1 MAIPFLSDIKLN
13 GNQIK
18 ELVVDHK
25 SGSNPSTGYHGQLI
39 FRTDQNKV
47 YINTSTTVNS
57 PSWASIAGDI
67 TSITAGAGLTTPDG
81 STGDVTINAVGG
93 DGITVGTDE
102 IEVTVDDSTLELSNN
117 DGSGAVRIKD
127 GGVVAAKI
135 GTGAVETIKIAD
147 NSVTLAKLEHQA
159 NDTVL
164 KMNGSGVPTAGTID
178 TINIS
183 ADAVTGA
190 KIGDDE
196 INSEHIATGA
206 IDLDH
211 MSVNSVDS
219 DQYVDGSIDT
229 DHIAD
234 AQVTLA
240 KMQHIATQKILGRN
254 TTGTGDVESLSPSD
268 FRPFLK
274 TTLGGGFGSNALS
287 IGTTTD
293 TVTIP
298 GNLKVTGDTTYSN
311 ETIQIVTDNTLAFRA
326 GDGDSHEI
334 LLTAANATGS
344 DKTIT
349 LPNTTGT
356 VALTSDI
363 KNATITISAGSGLVT
378 GGAFGTNQETNETIT
393 IDHEDTS
400 SQASVDN
407 SGLNVIQDVTLDGFG
422 HVTGLASVDL
432 QSDIDGRIT
441 TREFSGTLTPGGTS
455 GQQGYVAKTSN
466 TYTVYHALATRDVVC
481 QVVQTGSPYAT
492 AQVDVERTSVNEVN
506 VLFGQAVTNGDYKI
520 LITKIG

>member
-47 YINTSTTVNS
+47 YINTSTNTSS

-102 IEVTVDDSTLELSNN
+102 IEVTVDDATLELNNN

-135 GTGAVETIKIAD
+135 GTGAVETGKIAD
-147 NSVTLAKLEHQA
+147 NAVTLAKLEHQA

-164 KMNGSGVPTAGTID
+164 KMNGSGVPTAGKID

-240 KMQHIATQKILGRN
+240 KIQHIATQKILGRN

-274 TTLGGGFGSNALS
+274 TTLNGGFGSNALT
-287 IGTTTD
+287 IGDSDD
-293 TVTIP
+293 TITIP

-326 GDGDSHEI
+326 GDGDAHEI

-349 LPNTTGT
+349 LPNATGT
-356 VALTSDI
+356 VALTSNIGD
-363 KNATITISAGSGLVT
+363 ATITITAGAGLVT
-378 GGAFGTNQETNETIT
+378 GGDFTTNASSDKTIT

-407 SGLNVIQDVTLDGFG
+407 SGLNVIQDVTLDTYG

-432 QSDIDGRIT
+432 QSGIDGRIT
-441 TREFSGTLTPGGTS
+441 NREFSGTLTPGGTS

-492 AQVDVERTSVNEVN
+492 AQVDVERTSVNEVK
-506 VLFGQAVTNGDYKI
+506 VLFGQAVTNGDYRI

>member
-25 SGSNPSTGYHGQLI
+25 SGSNPTSGYHGQLI

-117 DGSGAVRIKD
+117 DGSGNVRIKD
-127 GGVVAAKI
+127 SGVVAAKI
-135 GTGAVETIKIAD
+135 GTGAVETAKIAD
-147 NSVTLAKLEHQA
+147 NAVTLAKLEHQA
-159 NDTVL
+159 NDTVI

-206 IDLDH
+206 VDLDH
-211 MSVNSVDS
+211 MSANSVDS

-234 AQVTLA
+234 AQVTFA
-240 KMQHIATQKILGRN
+240 KMQHISTSRLLGR
-254 TTGTGDVESLSPSD
+254 TTAMSGDIEEITAANH
-268 FRPFLK
+268 RPFLK
-274 TTLGGGFGSNALS
+274 SALGGGFGSNALT
-287 IGTTTD
+287 IGAGTD
-293 TVTIP
+293 TITIP
-298 GNLKVTGDTTYSN
+298 GNLIVTGDTKYSN
-311 ETIQIVTDNTLAFRA
+311 ETIQIVEDNTLAFRA
-326 GDGDSHEI
+326 NDGDTNEI
-334 LLTAANATGS
+334 LLTAADATGS

-349 LPNTTGT
+349 LPNATGT
-356 VALTSDI
+356 VALTSNIGD
-363 KNATITISAGSGLVT
+363 ATITITAGAGLVT
-378 GGAFGTNQETNETIT
+378 GGNFTTNASVNKTIT

-407 SGLNVIQDVTLDGFG
+407 SGLNVVQDVTLDTYG

-432 QSDIDGRIT
+432 QSGIDGRIT
-441 TREFSGTLTPGGTS
+441 NREFSGTLTPGGTS
-455 GQQGYVAKTSN
+455 GQQGFVSKTSN

-481 QVVQTGSPYAT
+481 QVVQVGSPYAT
-492 AQVDVERTSVNEVN
+492 AQVDVERTSVNEVK